1 MGNLVLAELVVEDL
15 IKIDHCRIPIS
26 KMAIKMGQLWDRSII
41 NNQIS
46 NTPCNSNSISKIYTT
61 LTLK

>member
-26 KMAIKMGQLWDRSII
+26 KTAIKMGQLWDRSTI
-41 NNQIS
+41 NNLIN
-46 NTPCNSNSISKIYTT
+46 NTQCNNNSISKIYTT